1 MATERISK
9 ERSHKQ
15 SADYSGQ
22 RIRTDMDEGR
32 YSRQEVNSVEIS
44 VDELRELVGKL
55 RALRG
60 EK

>member
-1 MATERISK
+1 
-9 ERSHKQ
+9 
-15 SADYSGQ
+15 
-22 RIRTDMDEGR
+22 MDEGR